1 MSTKK
6 RSLFYKR
13 VPRAYKESE
22 AGAFKATSI
31 TFGVS
36 LRKQLNR
43 IAKIEGRSLASTVR
57 LLLLSAIEEWEA
69 DQKNTG

>member
-6 RSLFYKR
+6 RNPFYKR
-13 VPRAYKESE
+13 APRAYKESE
-22 AGAFKATSI
+22 AGAFQATSI